1 MQVII
6 PIAIQTDLEIL
17 GVLEDLVMTIIN
29 QAYYLAYR
37 IIIIQDIV

>member
-29 QAYYLAYR
+29 QA
-37 IIIIQDIV
+37 